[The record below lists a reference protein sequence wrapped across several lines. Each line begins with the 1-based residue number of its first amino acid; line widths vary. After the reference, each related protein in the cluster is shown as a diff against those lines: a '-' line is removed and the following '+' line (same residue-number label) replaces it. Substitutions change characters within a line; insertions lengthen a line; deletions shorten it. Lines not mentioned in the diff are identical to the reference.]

1 MFARACAT
9 IREARPLIESV
20 RLGTRAHIRAL
31 LAAGVLLALSVC
43 PDADAR
49 DSPPL
54 SLPVEQHVLANGLH
68 VVLAPDPAVDGATVI
83 VRYDVGSGDDPT
95 GKEGLAHLVEHM
107 MFDGSRHVPHGEYFR
122 WIERA
127 GGFGVNGTTAVDAT
141 RYVASVPPEQLPLV
155 LWLESDRMG
164 FPMPD
169 EDGLRR
175 AKTLIADEVRGGTS
189 DRTMGWVGPVLF
201 SELFPSWHPYHMDPG
216 RSGLD
221 GVTLADV
228 RAFLRTWYSPRNA
241 WLFVAGKI
249 DAAAT
254 LSLAEKYFGDLPGDA
269 PPVRPDLPKT
279 WRLPHARVVMGAGVT
294 RDRVVLGW
302 PAPPLGD
309 PVDAA
314 LDLAA
319 AILSDPNGRLQKALV
334 ATGLAVS
341 VQAGESS
348 QSRGSEFVINA
359 STAYGVPAEVVEDAI
374 ERTVDD
380 LAKTITP
387 EECARVKSEWATT
400 ALLRLQTPASRAFRL
415 SGVDAVLEPW
425 GLHKYDAIGPGDI
438 ASAVRSV
445 LAPSNRVSVVV
456 HHDRRYPAGGVV
468 LSREERP

>member
-1 MFARACAT
+1 
-9 IREARPLIESV
+9 
-20 RLGTRAHIRAL
+20 LGASAHIRAL

-43 PDADAR
+43 PDTDAR
-49 DSPPL
+49 DLPPL

-68 VVLAPDPAVDGATVI
+68 VVLAPDPAVDGATVV

-107 MFDGSRHVPHGEYFR
+107 MFDGSRHVPHGEYWR
-122 WIERA
+122 WLERA
-127 GGFGVNGTTAVDAT
+127 GSSGYNGTTAIDAT
-141 RYVASVPPEQLPLV
+141 RYVASVPPEQLPLL

-164 FPMPD
+164 FPAPN

-175 AKTLIADEVRGGTS
+175 AKTLIADEVRGKTG
-189 DRTMGWVGPVLF
+189 DQAVGWVMPVLF
-201 SELFPSWHPYHMDPG
+201 SELFPSWHPYHLEPG

-221 GVTLADV
+221 EVTLADV
-228 RAFLRTWYSPRNA
+228 RAFLRTWYTPRNA
-241 WLFVAGKI
+241 WLIVAGKI

-269 PPVRPDLPKT
+269 PPVRPILPDR
-279 WRLPHARVVMGAGVT
+279 WRPPHARVVMGAGVN
-294 RDRVVLGW
+294 RDRVAVGW

-309 PVDAA
+309 PVDSA

-319 AILSDPNGRLQKALV
+319 TILSDPNGRLQKALV
-334 ATGLAVS
+334 ATGLVVS
-341 VQAGESS
+341 VHAGESS
-348 QSRGSEFVINA
+348 QSRGSEFLIGA
-359 STAYGVPAEVVEDAI
+359 IMADGVPAEVVEDAI

-387 EECARVKSEWATT
+387 EECARARSELATT
-400 ALLRLQTPASRAFRL
+400 ALLRLQTPAGRAFRL
-415 SGVDAVLEPW
+415 SYVDAALEPW
-425 GLHKYDAIGPGDI
+425 GLHKYDAIGAGEI
-438 ASAVRSV
+438 ASAVRRV
-445 LAPSNRVSVVV
+445 LAPSNRVSIVV

>member
-1 MFARACAT
+1 M
-9 IREARPLIESV
+9 
-20 RLGTRAHIRAL
+20 RLGAPAHIRAL
-31 LAAGVLLALSVC
+31 FAAGVLFALSLC
-43 PDADAR
+43 PDSEAR
-49 DSPPL
+49 DLPGL
-54 SLPVEQHVLANGLH
+54 SLPVEQHALANGLH
-68 VVLAPDPAVDGATVI
+68 VVLAPDPAVDSATVI

-107 MFDGSRHVPHGEYFR
+107 MFDGSRHVPHGEYWR

-127 GGFGVNGTTAVDAT
+127 GGSGINGTTALDAT
-141 RYVASVPPEQLPLV
+141 RYVANVPPEQLPLL

-164 FPMPD
+164 FPVLD

-175 AKTLIADEVRGGTS
+175 AKTLIADEMRGKTGDQS
-189 DRTMGWVGPVLF
+189 MGWVMPVLF

-228 RAFLRTWYSPRNA
+228 RAFLRTWYAPRNA

-254 LSLAEKYFGDLPGDA
+254 LALAEKYFGDLPGDA
-269 PPVRPDLPKT
+269 PPVRPGLPRS
-279 WRLPHARVVMGAGVT
+279 WRLPHARIVMGAGVL
-294 RDRVVLGW
+294 RDRVAIGW

-314 LDLAA
+314 LDVAA
-319 AILSDPNGRLQKALV
+319 AILSDPSGRLQRALL
-334 ATGLAVS
+334 AKGLVVS
-341 VQAGESS
+341 VHAGESS
-348 QSRGSEFVINA
+348 QSRGSAFVISA
-359 STAYGVPAEVVEDAI
+359 VTADGVPAEVVEDAI

-387 EECARVKSEWATT
+387 EECARARSEWATT
-400 ALLRLQTPASRAFRL
+400 ALLRLQTPAGRASHL
-415 SGVDAVLEPW
+415 SSFDSALEPW
-425 GLHKYDAIGPGDI
+425 GLHKYDAIGPGEI

-456 HHDRRYPAGGVV
+456 HHDNRYPTGGVV